1 MDARKRVI
9 ESFTVPT
16 LGVHNPEERDDVFQ
30 SPPCVVCGD
39 AATGIHFG
47 ADACAACS
55 AFFRRTVSVKRD
67 FSCIG
72 DGVKPCTNL
81 KGAF

>member
-1 MDARKRVI
+1 M
-9 ESFTVPT
+9 
-16 LGVHNPEERDDVFQ
+16 RDDVFQ

-81 KGAF
+81 KAYEGNYFEHFQKEE